1 MAINEHERIVNLD
14 ETGFGII
21 HEFRPRAYTP
31 PHWHRALELVYFIR
45 GTVTCKFRNGEIHGE
60 PGQMC
65 IINSHD
71 VHDTRCSRD
80 ARYLVVHILP
90 SAMCRYVAN
99 FDMLY
104 FSLAHDPEDREKARA
119 YEKLRSNLEAICHQH
134 SQAPEANRLE
144 QHVWLFEAADILV
157 KYFSTPLAIEETELN
172 RNDMNRLEPVLE
184 HIQLHH
190 EEELPLDWAADTMGL
205 NREYF
210 CRLFKKNMGISYLQ
224 YLNQVRA
231 AAVCRELELSD
242 DPIGEIG
249 LRHGFTDSKRMNQY
263 FRELYGCTPSEK
275 RKFFREMKV
284 EI

>member
-1 MAINEHERIVNLD
+1 MAISEHERIVNLD

-21 HEFRPRAYTP
+21 HEFHPRAYTP
-31 PHWHRALELVYFIR
+31 AHWHRAAELVYFIR
-45 GTVTCKFRNGEIHGE
+45 GSVNCKFQNGMIHGE

-71 VHDTRCSRD
+71 VHETRCSRD
-80 ARYLVVHILP
+80 AQYLVVHILP

-99 FDMLY
+99 FDMLH

-119 YEKLRSNLEAICHQH
+119 FEKLRSNLEAICHQH
-134 SQAPEANRLE
+134 SQAPEANQLE
-144 QHVWLFEAADILV
+144 QHVWLFEIADILV
-157 KYFSTPLAIEETELN
+157 KHFSTPLAIEETQLQ
-172 RNDMNRLEPVLE
+172 RSDMNRLEPVLE

-190 EEELPLDWAADTMGL
+190 EQELPLDWAAETMGL

-231 AAVCRELELSD
+231 AAVCKDLEVSD

-249 LRHGFTDSKRMNQY
+249 QRHGFTDSKMMNQY
-263 FRELYGCTPSEK
+263 FRDLYGCTPSEK